1 MDLMTGP
8 IVSII
13 GRPNVG
19 KSTLFNRLIGD
30 RRSIVEDLPGTTV
43 DRIHTDIS
51 FEGHEFTLVDCGGLE
66 IKPGSAV
73 RQKVKEQV
81 ETAITEADL
90 VLFLVDAQ
98 NGVVPADEEIA
109 DILRRSQKSVLLV
122 VNKVDNPKHESG
134 IIQFYELG
142 AGEPIPVS
150 AYHGRGMNDLLDK
163 IISNLPSLTATPTTV
178 EPELLMRIA
187 IVGRPNVGKSLLV
200 NTLLGEERVI
210 VDEVPGTTRDAVDTV
225 LLYDGEKVVL
235 IDTAGIRKRGQI
247 EQGIERHSLTRT
259 LRAIDRSD
267 VVVLLIDAVE
277 GIAAQDLHILGL
289 IQKAFKGAIL
299 GVNKWDL
306 IEVKDVA
313 AWAEM
318 VKQKARFMSYVE
330 ILFLSAKTGFGV
342 EEILPAA
349 RKIYEERLKRLD
361 PSILDQVVRDA
372 EAARQSPKSGHRRL
386 KLRKAVQTAVNP
398 PTFVF
403 FVNDPKLVHFSYQRY
418 LENKIRK
425 ISGFHG
431 TPLRLLFKGRGGE
444 TAQNS

>member
-1 MDLMTGP
+1 MDLMTRP

-19 KSTLFNRLIGD
+19 KSTLFNRLLGD

-51 FEGHEFTLVDCGGLE
+51 FEGHDFTLVDCGGLE
-66 IKPGSAV
+66 IKPGTAI

-81 ETAITEADL
+81 EAAIAEADL
-90 VLFLVDAQ
+90 ILFLVDVQ

-122 VNKVDNPKHESG
+122 VNKVDNPKHESE
-134 IIQFYELG
+134 IIQFYELA
-142 AGEPIPVS
+142 AGEPISVS
-150 AYHGRGMNDLLDK
+150 AYHGRGINDLLDK
-163 IISNLPSLTATPTTV
+163 IISNLPSLTSAPTPV
-178 EPELLMRIA
+178 EPELLMGIA

-225 LLYDGEKVVL
+225 LRYDGEGVVL

-247 EQGIERHSLTRT
+247 EQGVERYSLART

-277 GIAAQDLHILGL
+277 GVAAQDLHILGL

-306 IEVKDVA
+306 VEVKDVA
-313 AWAEM
+313 AWTET

-342 EEILPAA
+342 EKILPAA
-349 RKIYEERLKRLD
+349 REIYEERLKRLD
-361 PSILDQVVRDA
+361 SSILDQIVRDA
-372 EAARQSPKSGHRRL
+372 EAARQSPKSGRRRL
-386 KLRKAVQTAVNP
+386 KITQGCTN
-398 PTFVF
+398 
-403 FVNDPKLVHFSYQRY
+403 
-418 LENKIRK
+418 
-425 ISGFHG
+425 
-431 TPLRLLFKGRGGE
+431 GG
-444 TAQNS
+444 

>member
-1 MDLMTGP
+1 MDLMTRP

-19 KSTLFNRLIGD
+19 KSTLFNRLLGD

-51 FEGHEFTLVDCGGLE
+51 FEGHDFTLVDCGGLE
-66 IKPGSAV
+66 IKPGSAI

-81 ETAITEADL
+81 EAAIAEADL
-90 VLFLVDAQ
+90 VLFLVDVQ

-122 VNKVDNPKHESG
+122 VNKVDNPKHESEV
-134 IIQFYELG
+134 IQFYELG

-150 AYHGRGMNDLLDK
+150 AYHGRGINDLLDK
-163 IISNLPSLTATPTTV
+163 IISNLPSLTSAPTPV
-178 EPELLMRIA
+178 EPELLMGIT

-225 LLYDGEKVVL
+225 LRYDGEGVVL

-247 EQGIERHSLTRT
+247 EQGVERYSLART

-299 GVNKWDL
+299 GINKWDL
-306 IEVKDVA
+306 VEVKDVA
-313 AWAEM
+313 AWTET

-342 EEILPAA
+342 EKILPAA
-349 RKIYEERLKRLD
+349 REIYEERLKRLD
-361 PSILDQVVRDA
+361 PSILDQIVRDA
-372 EAARQSPKSGHRRL
+372 EAARQSPKSGRRRL
-386 KLRKAVQTAVNP
+386 KIRKAVQTAVNP

-418 LENKIRK
+418 LENKIRQ
-425 ISGFHG
+425 ISGFRG

-444 TAQNS
+444 AAQNA